1 MARKKYVPLKF
12 WQTATKGDEKE
23 KQYIRLGNTL
33 LKHPKYCNL
42 TCQARAVYT
51 HMMQAAGANQEF
63 TFPHSFYTKL
73 GLSKATVQRAVKELE
88 EAGFIRVKEN
98 GKLTR
103 TPNVYQF
110 VWDWK
115 SGK

>member
-23 KQYIRLGNTL
+23 KQYIRFGNTL
-33 LKHPKYCNL
+33 LDHPQF
-42 TCQARAVYT
+42 CQLSIQGKAVYIY
-51 HMMQAAGANQEF
+51 MVRAAGVNQEF
-63 TFPHSFYTKL
+63 TFPYSFYKNR
-73 GLSKATVQRAVKELE
+73 GLSKTTVQKAIKELE
-88 EAGFIRVKEN
+88 KAGFIRVKEN

-110 VWDWK
+110 TWDWK
-115 SGK
+115 NRK